1 MIKRFII
8 EESEILVKD
17 YLVKQHIFQ
26 NAQKAIK
33 QGNGQL
39 LVNDQIVENW
49 YIMHQGDILEVVF
62 PASFQGEHIL
72 GIKGPLEILYED
84 SYLLILDKPNN
95 LATIPTRLHYHHS
108 LANYV
113 MSYYKRRGIIS
124 NIHFIGRLDYAT
136 SGIVILAK
144 NPYIMAEMKNIP
156 IVKEYVLEV
165 EGHLQ
170 QQRGTIELG
179 IEKDSTSIIKRKIT
193 TEFINSK
200 TTYEVITKKAS
211 TSIIKATLH
220 TGKTHQLRLHFAY
233 LGHSIIGDELYGK
246 KASDSILHL
255 HSMHVCFIHPVL
267 QQEVSITCLPQW
279 IENDS
284 IKPN

>member
-1 MIKRFII
+1 MIKRFFI

-17 YLVKQHIFQ
+17 YLTKQGIFQ

-49 YIMHQGDILEVVF
+49 YVMYQGDILEVVF
-62 PASFQGEHIL
+62 PASFQGEHII
-72 GIKGPLEILYED
+72 GIKGPLDILYED
-84 SYLLILDKPNN
+84 SYLLILNKPNN

-113 MSYYKRRGIIS
+113 MSYYKRQGILS

-136 SGIVILAK
+136 SGIVVLAK
-144 NPYIMAEMKNIP
+144 NPYVMAEMKKTVIL
-156 IVKEYVLEV
+156 KEYILEV
-165 EGHLQ
+165 EGHFQ
-170 QQRGTIELG
+170 QQKGTIEVG
-179 IEKDSTSIIKRKIT
+179 IEKDPTSIIKRKVST
-193 TEFINSK
+193 AFVNSK
-200 TTYEVITKKAS
+200 TTYEVLQIKES
-211 TSIIKATLH
+211 TSIVKATLH

-255 HSMHVCFIHPVL
+255 HSMHICFIHPIL
-267 QQEVSITCLPQW
+267 QQEINVTCLPQW
-279 IENDS
+279 IEKNH
-284 IKPN
+284 IK

>member
-1 MIKRFII
+1 MIKRFVI

-17 YLVKQHIFQ
+17 YLAKQHIFQ

-49 YIMHQGDILEVVF
+49 YLMHQGDILEVVF

-72 GIKGPLEILYED
+72 GIPGSLDILYED
-84 SYLLILDKPNN
+84 SYLLILHKPNN

-113 MSYYKRRGIIS
+113 MSYYKRRGIVA
-124 NIHFIGRLDYAT
+124 NIHFVGRLDYAT

-144 NPYIMAEMKNIP
+144 NPYIMAEMKKIP
-156 IVKEYVLEV
+156 IVKEYILEV
-165 EGHLQ
+165 EGFLQ
-170 QQRGTIELG
+170 QQKGTIELG
-179 IEKDSTSIIKRKIT
+179 IEKDPTSIIKRKVSKA
-193 TEFINSK
+193 FVNSK
-200 TTYEVITKKAS
+200 TTYEVIDKKES
-211 TSIIKATLH
+211 TSIVKAILH

-246 KASDSILHL
+246 KASDSILRL
-255 HSMHVCFIHPVL
+255 HSMHICFVHPVT
-267 QQEVSITCLPQW
+267 QQEVNITCLPQW
-279 IENDS
+279 LKKDIV
-284 IKPN
+284 K